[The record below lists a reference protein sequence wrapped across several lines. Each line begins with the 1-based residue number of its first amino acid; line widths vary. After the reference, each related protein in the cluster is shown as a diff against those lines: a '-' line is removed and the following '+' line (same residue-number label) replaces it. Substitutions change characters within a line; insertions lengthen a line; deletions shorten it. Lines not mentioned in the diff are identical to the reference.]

1 MSYIENITL
10 LYIDDNAEIR
20 NKYALLIAENGF
32 KVIEATS
39 LSAAYDLIAA
49 HKIDFI
55 LMDIILPNENGL
67 DFIRY
72 LRQKELLIP
81 IVITTSVVDQT
92 ILLDAINL
100 DITRYLIKPL
110 SDNDLIEAL
119 RFVTKKLFMHAPVNF
134 TYLEGGY
141 YYDPINKSF
150 TDPQGKTTA
159 LSKKEYRLMEL
170 LLSNKESTVPY
181 SAIESTVWQGS
192 YMSMDALRTLVRGI
206 RKKTYP
212 SVILNHNGVGYR
224 INLN

>member
-1 MSYIENITL
+1 MSYFENITL
-10 LYIDDNAEIR
+10 LYIDDDVDIR
-20 NKYALLIAENGF
+20 HKYALLIAENGF
-32 KVIEATS
+32 KVLEAAS
-39 LSAAYDLIAA
+39 LCAAYDFITA
-49 HKIDFI
+49 HKIDCI

-67 DFIRY
+67 DFIRS

-81 IVITTSVVDQT
+81 IVITTSILDQT

-110 SDNDLIEAL
+110 SDNDLFEAL
-119 RFVTKKLFMHAPVNF
+119 YFVTKKLFMRAPVNF

-150 TDPQGKTTA
+150 NDHDGKTTA

-181 SAIESTVWQGS
+181 SAIENTVWQGS
-192 YMSMDALRTLVRGI
+192 YMSMAALRTLVRGI
-206 RKKTYP
+206 RKKTHH
-212 SVILNHNGVGYR
+212 SVILNHNGAGYR